1 MTSVQP
7 VVGPAEDLFLRL
19 GPSRRWYVM
28 AIALWVGAFV
38 LLFAYGYGEKTRLD
52 DAAAGFARAD
62 QGGELEF
69 RVAAGQ
75 GGTWAFWL
83 ETEPGT
89 ERLPLVQTMLDQGE
103 PRPVLV
109 TVTDERGTEVPV
121 EPGTAFEHRTATD
134 TGWRE
139 GWAVGEA
146 ELSPGAYRLTLPEYD
161 DWSDGGDSLAGLAA
175 APAPAGQ
182 PLWPLAAA
190 AGGALLGLLTALV
203 TVRRRTRATERAAA
217 GQ

>member
-1 MTSVQP
+1 MISVQP
-7 VVGPAEDLFLRL
+7 VVRPAEDMFLRL
-19 GPSRRWYVM
+19 GPSRRWYLV
-28 AIALWVGAFV
+28 AVALWVGAFA
-38 LLFAYGYGEKTRLD
+38 LLFGYGYGQKTRLD

-69 RVAAGQ
+69 RVTAGQ

-89 ERLPLVQTMLDQGE
+89 ERLPLVQAMLDQGR
-103 PRPVLV
+103 PRAVLV
-109 TVTDERGTEVPV
+109 TVTDERGNAVPV
-121 EPGTAFEHRTATD
+121 EESTAFEHRAATD
-134 TGWRE
+134 SGWRD

-146 ELSPGAYRLTLPEYD
+146 ELPPGVYRLTLPEYD
-161 DWSDGGDSLAGLAA
+161 DWSAGGESLAGIAA

-203 TVRRRTRATERAAA
+203 TVRRRTRATERAAV
-217 GQ
+217 GR